1 MSFAF
6 TCSLG
11 VPSRNVVL
19 CDGGKLVNTDCSD
32 ECKIW
37 LGEGDLHLCI
47 DLETAEI
54 AGVCGDLN
62 TLRPV
67 PRECG
72 PVTFSDG
79 NVRVSAGFRLF
90 ASTYLWYGRKGVF
103 CDGGRGVVEFGDRC
117 DAEIFFRVAGNLVVG
132 LCGDKICCV
141 ILSGLI
147 IRPDGQ

>member
-1 MSFAF
+1 M
-6 TCSLG
+6 
-11 VPSRNVVL
+11 
-19 CDGGKLVNTDCSD
+19 VNTASMIPIIQNLTTIFASGNALTGFVIRASMPSFWKWWCN
-32 ECKIW
+32 
-37 LGEGDLHLCI
+37 
-47 DLETAEI
+47 
-54 AGVCGDLN
+54 GVILN